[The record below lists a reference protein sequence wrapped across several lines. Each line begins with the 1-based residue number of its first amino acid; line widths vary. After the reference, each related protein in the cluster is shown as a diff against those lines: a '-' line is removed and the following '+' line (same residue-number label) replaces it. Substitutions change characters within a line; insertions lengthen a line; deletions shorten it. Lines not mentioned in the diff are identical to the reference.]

1 MAKSVL
7 DFCCCCQKSQFL
19 WLIITQIHYLTVLK
33 VRSPKPNCCWDC
45 IPSGESERE
54 LVSLPF
60 PASRGH
66 FYSSAAW
73 LSVITASS
81 RAPSKSLLSRLW
93 PSFFP
98 HSSFSDFDPITSL
111 VGYTETIRVVF
122 LAQYP
127 YFVAVQGNI
136 LTGSEDEGVDTFGR
150 GIVVSTLELSS

>member
-1 MAKSVL
+1 MTVC
-7 DFCCCCQKSQFL
+7 DHSQQQSAF
-19 WLIITQIHYLTVLK
+19 K
-33 VRSPKPNCCWDC
+33 V
-45 IPSGESERE
+45 
-54 LVSLPF
+54 
-60 PASRGH
+60 
-66 FYSSAAW
+66 
-73 LSVITASS
+73 
-81 RAPSKSLLSRLW
+81 APLQYRLW